1 MSRQIP
7 VCLCSLSMEKESHRV
22 MKPKKSILHKIVLC
36 ILAIL
41 LVVGI
46 VFGVYV
52 NDYYHADASASAALQ
67 SDTFVTVT
75 VQDGSWV
82 FAPHEPVAGLIF
94 YPGGKVENTAYAPLL
109 QDLAA
114 DGVLCVLVKMP
125 CNLAALDMNAADGI
139 AEKFP
144 QIDSWYIGGHL
155 LGGAMAANYAAKHS
169 DELDGLVLL
178 AAYSTA
184 DLTDSGLRVYTTYGS
199 EDGVLNREKYAAG
212 RANLPQDT
220 YEVVIN
226 GGCHAGFGS
235 YGSQKGDGEPA
246 ISAEEQQQQT
256 ADAVAAWIKQ

>member
-1 MSRQIP
+1 MMKQKKAIP
-7 VCLCSLSMEKESHRV
+7 R
-22 MKPKKSILHKIVLC
+22 KIVLC

-41 LVVGI
+41 LAIAVA
-46 VFGVYV
+46 FGVYV

-67 SDTFVTVT
+67 SDTLVTVSE
-75 VQDGSWV
+75 QDNSWV
-82 FAPHEPVAGLIF
+82 FAPNKPVAGLIF

-109 QDLAA
+109 HDLAA
-114 DGVLCVLVKMP
+114 DGILCVLVEMP
-125 CNLAALDMNAADGI
+125 CNLAVLDMNAADGI

-144 QIDSWYIGGHL
+144 QIDSWYIGGHS
-155 LGGAMAANYAAKHS
+155 LGGAMAASYAAKHC

-199 EDGVLNREKYAAG
+199 EDGVLNREKLE
-212 RANLPQDT
+212 ANRGHLPQDT
-220 YEVVIN
+220 VETVIN

-235 YGSQKGDGEPA
+235 YGTQKSDGTPV

-256 ADAVAAWIKQ
+256 ADAVAAWIKQKQ